1 MFLMDD
7 FIEKQSADDQV
18 FQKNVDLLNA
28 VENII
33 SHYTAERTRN
43 WDLWAVVLK
52 DSVHFAMISSFTQYG
67 PFFDSTAFPSVFIPR
82 AIFRST

>member
-1 MFLMDD
+1 MSLMND
-7 FIEKQSADDQV
+7 FIEKHTADDQV

-43 WDLWAVVLK
+43 WDLRAAALQ
-52 DSVHFAMISSFTQYG
+52 DSVHFTMISSCT
-67 PFFDSTAFPSVFIPR
+67 
-82 AIFRST
+82 

>member
-1 MFLMDD
+1 MSLMDD
-7 FIEKQSADDQV
+7 FIEKHFADDQV

-43 WDLWAVVLK
+43 WYFRAAALK
-52 DSVHFAMISSFTQYG
+52 DSVHFAMISSCT
-67 PFFDSTAFPSVFIPR
+67 
-82 AIFRST
+82 